1 MGSILLAG
9 QVEAR
14 SPVGLWVG
22 ELLKPHRYGQ
32 AHPNAIDCQATF
44 LDEARR
50 QGLLDRVV
58 IEPPRVATR
67 EELLRFHDEA
77 HVDWVRHCSI
87 SGTGWLGDEDTP
99 AYHGV
104 YEVAAAR
111 VGTALD
117 AVAQLMDGATR
128 RCFQPVGGAHHA
140 RRQRG
145 GGFGPFSDI
154 GVVIETLRARYG
166 LRRIAYADIDAH
178 HGDGVYDAYQD
189 DAHLAIADIHQD
201 GASLFPGTGGAEE
214 TGRALAAGSKLN
226 LPLAPGADDAQFHA
240 AWARAQT
247 HLEAQR
253 PQFVI
258 LQCGADSLAGDPL
271 ADLRLTAA
279 CHEHAARQLCALAD
293 RHAQGRVLVLG
304 GGGYD
309 ATNVAAAW
317 TGVLRALVD

>member
-1 MGSILLAG
+1 MSRG
-9 QVEAR
+9 EAR
-14 SPVGLWVG
+14 LPVGLWVG
-22 ELLKPHRYGQ
+22 ELLTPHRYGQ
-32 AHPNAIDCQATF
+32 AHPNAIDCHAAF

-58 IEPPRVATR
+58 IGPPRVAAR

-77 HVDWVRHCSI
+77 HVNWVRHCSI
-87 SGTGWLGDEDTP
+87 SGTGRLGDDDTP
-99 AYHGV
+99 AYRGV

-117 AVAQLMDGATR
+117 AVARLMDGTMR

-140 RRQRG
+140 RRHRG

-154 GVVIETLRARYG
+154 GVVIETLRTRYG

-178 HGDGVYDAYQD
+178 HGDGVYNAYQD
-189 DAHLAIADIHQD
+189 DPDLAIADIHQD
-201 GASLFPGTGGAEE
+201 GATLFPGTGSAQE

-226 LPLAPGADDAQFHA
+226 LPLAPGASDVQLHA
-240 AWARAQT
+240 AWAHAQA
-247 HLEAQR
+247 HLEAQC
-253 PQFVI
+253 PEFVI

-279 CHEHAARQLCALAD
+279 CHESAARQLCAVAD
-293 RHAQGRVLVLG
+293 RHAQGRLLVLG

-309 ATNVAAAW
+309 AANVEAAW
-317 TGVLRALVD
+317 SGVLRALLE

>member
-1 MGSILLAG
+1 MGQA
-9 QVEAR
+9 EAQA
-14 SPVGLWVG
+14 PIGLWVG
-22 ELLKPHRYGQ
+22 ELLAPHRYGQ
-32 AHPNAIDCQATF
+32 AHPNAIDRQAVF

-50 QGLLDRVV
+50 QGLLKRVV
-58 IEPPRVATR
+58 TGPPRVASR
-67 EELLRFHDEA
+67 EELLRFHDQA

-87 SGTGWLGDEDTP
+87 SGTGQLGDQDTP

-104 YEVAAAR
+104 YEDAAAR

-117 AVAQLMDGATR
+117 ALARLMDRTAR
-128 RCFQPVGGAHHA
+128 RCFQPVGGTHHA
-140 RRQRG
+140 RRHRG

-154 GVVIETLRARYG
+154 GVVIETLRAQYG
-166 LRRIAYADIDAH
+166 VRRIAYADIDAH

-189 DAHLAIADIHQD
+189 DEQVAIADIHQD
-201 GASLFPGTGGAEE
+201 GATLFPGTGSAKE
-214 TGRALAAGSKLN
+214 TGRGRAAGSKLN
-226 LPLAPGADDAQFHA
+226 LPLAPGATDGQFHA
-240 AWARAQT
+240 AWARAQA

-253 PQFVI
+253 PEFFI

-293 RHAQGRVLVLG
+293 RHAQGRLLVLG

-309 ATNVAAAW
+309 AANVAAAW
-317 TGVLRALVD
+317 TGVLRALLD